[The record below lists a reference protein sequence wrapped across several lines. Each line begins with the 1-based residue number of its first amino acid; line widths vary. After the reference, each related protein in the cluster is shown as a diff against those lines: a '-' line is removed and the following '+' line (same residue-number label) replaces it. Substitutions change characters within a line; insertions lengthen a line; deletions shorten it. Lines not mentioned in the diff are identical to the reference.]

1 MPAFARTAT
10 CVACA
15 AAATMLA
22 PLPAA
27 AEFTLNILHIND
39 VHSRVEPINKYN
51 STCKP
56 KDNAAGECFGGM
68 ARLKT
73 AIETRRNAL
82 TSAGGN
88 VLTLDAGDQFQG
100 SLFYSTYK
108 GAVAA
113 ELMNRIGFD
122 AMAVGNHEFDAG
134 PEALAKFAD
143 AVTFPLLFANTNIAN
158 APALAGK
165 IKSHIVKD
173 VGGEKVAIIGVL
185 AEDTAETSSPGPNVS
200 FIQSETILKKI
211 IGQLEADGINKIV
224 VLSHVGLVRDME
236 IAKAVDGI
244 DVIVGGHSHTLMDTY
259 PMVVTAPNGKPVQ
272 IVQAYAYSKYL
283 GELSVTFDDKGDVTE
298 AEGRLWELGAT
309 VPEDADVL
317 AYIKEKAAPIEKL
330 KRQVIGSAKAAID
343 GARTSCRAG
352 ECAMGNLVA
361 DAMLARV
368 KAQGVA
374 IAIQNGGGLR
384 ASIDAGPI
392 TMGEVLTVLPFQN
405 TLSTFELKGADVVAA
420 LENGVGSFEKG
431 AGRFPQVA
439 GLKYTFDPSQPA
451 GSRISNVMVADGEG
465 GFKPIAPDAV
475 YGVVSNNYMR
485 GGGDGYKVFAANA
498 AKAYDYG
505 PGLEQVVA
513 DYLGALNGDYTPYTD
528 GRITRK

>member
-1 MPAFARTAT
+1 MTPT
-10 CVACA
+10 
-15 AAATMLA
+15 L
-22 PLPAA
+22 AA

-39 VHSRVEPINKYN
+39 VHSRIEPINKF
-51 STCKP
+51 SATCNP
-56 KDNAAGECFGGM
+56 KENAAGECFGGM

-73 AIETRRNAL
+73 AIETRRSAL
-82 TSAGGN
+82 MSAGRN

-100 SLFYSTYK
+100 SLFYATYK

-122 AMAVGNHEFDAG
+122 AMAVGNHEFDDG

-143 AVTFPLLFANTNIAN
+143 AVTFPLLFANTNIAKE
-158 APALAGK
+158 PMLAGK
-165 IKSHIVKD
+165 IKTHIVKQF
-173 VGGEKVAIIGVL
+173 GGEKVAIIGLL
-185 AEDTAETSSPGPNVS
+185 AEDTAETSSPGPNVT
-200 FIQSETILKKI
+200 FIKSETILKRV
-211 IGQLEADGINKIV
+211 IGQLEAEGINKIV
-224 VLSHVGLVRDME
+224 VLSHVGLPRDIE

-244 DVIVGGHSHTLMDTY
+244 DVIVGGHSHTLMENY
-259 PMVVTAPNGKPVQ
+259 PTVVNAPNGKPVQ
-272 IVQAYAYSKYL
+272 IVQAFAYSKYL
-283 GELSVTFDDKGDVTE
+283 GELAVTFDDKGDVTE
-298 AEGRLWELGAT
+298 AEGRLWELNAT
-309 VPEDADVL
+309 VPEDAGVL

-368 KAQGVA
+368 KSQGIG

-392 TMGEVLTVLPFQN
+392 TMGDVLTVLPFQN
-405 TLSTFELKGADVVAA
+405 TLSTFQLKGADVVAA
-420 LENGVGSFEKG
+420 LENGVGNVEKG

-439 GLKYTFDPSQPA
+439 GLKFTFDPSAKA
-451 GSRISNVMVADGEG
+451 GSRISDVMVADGQG
-465 GFKPIAPDAV
+465 GFKPIDPDTV

-485 GGGDGYKVFAANA
+485 RGGDGYKVFAANA
-498 AKAYDYG
+498 TKAYDFG